1 MVKSTKDIKVTLDYD
16 VMLNSLTYAQ
26 LYLEQRIEHCK
37 AVGRDYSQYE
47 HDLADINKVIKKI

>member
-16 VMLNSLTYAQ
+16 VMLNSVTYAC

-37 AVGRDYSQYE
+37 AVGRNYSQYE
-47 HDLADINKVIKKI
+47 HDLDEINKAIKKI